1 VGSLLGQLLL
11 LRKRKALWILLGFW
25 LGMTVLFS
33 YVLPY
38 YAYLSGTGFERR
50 VGQIL
55 LVQLLPQNLVATVMG
70 SFPFFGGVIA
80 LILGVL
86 STGSEYSWGTL
97 TYAFTQRASR
107 LKVFF
112 SKMLAVAIA
121 LVPFILLVYLL
132 AFIASLAIA
141 LREGQAVDLPSL
153 WSVVKALGAS
163 WFLMAVW
170 ASLGVLVSVLSRGT
184 ALAIGLGII
193 YGLVIEN
200 VITVFGLQVDFL
212 NSLSK
217 GLLRTNGY
225 SLINALGATPIG
237 EAGPG
242 SFFGSYVSG
251 TQSFLVL
258 AGYTAL
264 FILVSAAIIR
274 RRDIASSS

>member
-1 VGSLLGQLLL
+1 MNSLLGQLLL
-11 LRKRKALWILLGFW
+11 LRKRKALWVLLGFW

-38 YAYLSGTGFERR
+38 YAYRSGTSFERR

-86 STGSEYSWGTL
+86 SLGSEYSWGTL
-97 TYAFTQRASR
+97 TYAFTQRAGR

-112 SKMLAVAIA
+112 AKMLAVAIA
-121 LVPFILLVYLL
+121 LVFFVLLVYLL
-132 AFIASLAIA
+132 TFIASLVIA
-141 LREGQAVDLPSL
+141 MLEGQTIDLPPL
-153 WSVVKALGAS
+153 WDVLKALSAS
-163 WFLMAVW
+163 WFIMAVW

-200 VITVFGLQVDFL
+200 LITVFALQVNFL
-212 NSLSK
+212 DSLSK

-225 SLINALGATPIG
+225 SLINSLGATVVG

-251 TQSFLVL
+251 VQSFLVL
-258 AGYTAL
+258 AGYLAL
-264 FILVSAAIIR
+264 FLLVSAAFIR
-274 RRDIASSS
+274 RRDIAS

>member
-1 VGSLLGQLLL
+1 MDSLLGQLLL
-11 LRKRKALWILLGFW
+11 LRKRKALWVLLGFW

-38 YAYLSGTGFERR
+38 YAYKSGTGFEQR

-55 LVQLLPQNLVATVMG
+55 LLQLLPQNLVANMLG

-86 STGSEYSWGTL
+86 SMGSEYSWGTL

-121 LVPFILLVYLL
+121 LIPFIVLVYLL
-132 AFIASLAIA
+132 SFIASLTIA
-141 LREGQAVDLPSL
+141 SLEHQAVSLPSI
-153 WSVVKALGAS
+153 WEFVKALGAS
-163 WFLMAVW
+163 WFIMAVW

-225 SLINALGATPIG
+225 SLINSLGATVVG

-258 AGYTAL
+258 AGYILL
-264 FILVSAAIIR
+264 FLLVSAAFVF